1 MTYTATAL
9 RLGPR
14 PAPEAMAGYAGL
26 HRGPAA
32 STLRV
37 FIVDGHRLFR
47 QGLRAALSRE
57 RDVEVVWEG
66 DDGEEALAQLERLSP
81 DVVLVDSKLGAMS
94 GLELARRVR
103 LHAPKVHVLV
113 LSAYEE
119 EEQLFLAIKAGAVAY
134 FTKDATPEV
143 LVEGIRRVARGE
155 YLINESVLTRASV
168 ASRVLKQFQEMSL
181 TEKRKAGSSLTP
193 LSNRQVE
200 ILDFMSRGKSN
211 KEIGRELFI
220 SDQTVKNHITS
231 MLRKLAV
238 RDRTQAVVLA
248 LREGWIASA

>member
-1 MTYTATAL
+1 ME
-9 RLGPR
+9 RI
-14 PAPEAMAGYAGL
+14 
-26 HRGPAA
+26 
-32 STLRV
+32 RV
-37 FIVDGHRLFR
+37 FLVDGHIIFR
-47 QGLRAALSRE
+47 QGVRAALSRE

-103 LHAPKVHVLV
+103 LHAPKVCVVV

-119 EEQLFLAIKAGAVAY
+119 EEQLFLAIKSGAAAY

-200 ILDFMSRGKSN
+200 ILDFMSRG
-211 KEIGRELFI
+211 
-220 SDQTVKNHITS
+220 
-231 MLRKLAV
+231 
-238 RDRTQAVVLA
+238 
-248 LREGWIASA
+248 

>member
-1 MTYTATAL
+1 ME
-9 RLGPR
+9 RI
-14 PAPEAMAGYAGL
+14 
-26 HRGPAA
+26 
-32 STLRV
+32 SV
-37 FIVDGHRLFR
+37 FLVDGHIIFR

-57 RDVEVVWEG
+57 RDMEVVWEG
-66 DDGEEALAQLERLSP
+66 DDGEEALTQLERLAP
-81 DVVLVDSKLGAMS
+81 DVVLVDSKLAAMS

-103 LHAPKVHVLV
+103 LHAPKVCVVV

-119 EEQLFLAIKAGAVAY
+119 EEQLFLAIKAGAAAY
-134 FTKDATPEV
+134 FTKDAPPEV
-143 LVEGIRRVARGE
+143 LVEGIRRAARGE

-181 TEKRKAGSSLTP
+181 TEKRKPGNALGP
-193 LSNRQVE
+193 LSSRQVE
-200 ILDFMSRGKSN
+200 ILDFMSHGKSN

-220 SDQTVKNHITS
+220 SDQTVKNHITA